1 MKIIHKALGIS
12 ILIHLAILA
21 SLVVLPS
28 ITARKIHAPV
38 YQVSLVTQP
47 EPEQP
52 KPPPKKQAVKPQK
65 QTPPPKKSIS
75 HEKKPAPSPKKTKKK
90 EKKKQK
96 PAPERSLADVQ
107 RAIDQ
112 IKKKMVSKQRI
123 DENRLRNSRV
133 IEAKRSAYFETIAA
147 HIQANWSLLKN
158 EMENVGPLTTDI
170 GLRIRRDG
178 TVMRIVIE
186 RPSGDT
192 LFDEFAMRAVKRS
205 APLPPFP
212 KELKEEKLDVTIGLS
227 S

>member
-1 MKIIHKALGIS
+1 M
-12 ILIHLAILA
+12 IHLAILV

-28 ITARKIHAPV
+28 ITARKIYTPV

-47 EPEQP
+47 EPPQP
-52 KPPPKKQAVKPQK
+52 KPPQKKTAVNPQK
-65 QTPPPKKSIS
+65 KTPPPKKTTS

-90 EKKKQK
+90 EIKKEQ
-96 PAPERSLADVQ
+96 PAPKRSLTDVQ
-107 RAIDQ
+107 RAIDE
-112 IKKKMVSKQRI
+112 IKEKMASKERI
-123 DENRLRNSRV
+123 DENRVRNSRV
-133 IEAKRSAYFETIAA
+133 IEAKRNAYFDVIAA

-170 GLRIRRDG
+170 GLQIRRDG

-212 KELKEEKLDVTIGLS
+212 KELREEKLDVTIGLS